1 MFEFFLFVLGILT
14 SLGETG
20 LYSLFFS
27 LLIVLLIVF
36 YYFIDKSRFSLGFS
50 GTYLIIGLLATGFY
64 SFGASQYIYGQLNAT
79 YIIKLP
85 LFFAFSFLIYSL
97 LRRDVIY
104 YVFGVGF
111 GSTIYSLLCFISTI
125 RSPYWWKI
133 SAREF
138 VPFLASSRDIDN
150 ELGQVFLN
158 SLDPLQSS
166 CLGVSLCILSLSF
179 YSNQISKKNF
189 VTLLCLLSFSVIS
202 ILLLSLTMQS
212 RSTLLLS
219 ILNLLSL
226 SIFIPSL
233 RIFDKYERSIFF
245 LRQSV
250 KQRRNALIFFLVVVA
265 FISLLP
271 LIRDFVYGNSLAI
284 GNFDIEKVERD
295 LYGNRSYLFSFG
307 IISILN
313 LNNPTDMSE
322 QLSGIF
328 GDLDALR
335 TFHNIFIDQYFNSD
349 FWGLVCVT
357 LFVLPVFLLGFKY
370 VVRLLAGNTFS
381 RYNIL
386 FLNFFFSFLII
397 SLTSSPF
404 KPVYAVTFVVSTIF
418 SFHARLLGKTD

>member
-1 MFEFFLFVLGILT
+1 MFEFFLFVLSILT

-36 YYFIDKSRFSLGFS
+36 YCFIDKSRFSLGFN

-64 SFGASQYIYGQLNAT
+64 SFGASQYIYGQLNPT

-111 GSTIYSLLCFISTI
+111 GSAIYSLLCFISTI

-189 VTLLCLLSFSVIS
+189 VTLLCLLLFSAIS
-202 ILLLSLTMQS
+202 ILILSLIMQS
-212 RSTLLLS
+212 RSTLLIS
-219 ILNLLSL
+219 FLNLLSL
-226 SIFIPSL
+226 LIFIPSL
-233 RIFDKYERSIFF
+233 RIFDKYQRSMFF

-250 KQRRNALIFFLVVVA
+250 KQRRNVLIFLLVIVL
-265 FISLLP
+265 FIPLLP
-271 LIRDFVYGNSLAI
+271 LIRDFVYGNPLGI
-284 GNFDIEKVERD
+284 GNIDIDKVERD
-295 LYGNRSYLFSFG
+295 LYGNRSHLFSFG
-307 IISILN
+307 IISILT

-322 QLSGIF
+322 QLSSIF
-328 GDLDALR
+328 GDLNALR
-335 TFHNIFIDQYFNSD
+335 SFHNIFIDQYFNSD

-357 LFVLPVFLLGFKY
+357 LFVLPVFLLGFKI

-397 SLTSSPF
+397 SLTSSPL
-404 KPVYAVTFVVSTIF
+404 KPIYAVTFVVSTIF
-418 SFHARLLGKTD
+418 SFHARLLEKTD